1 MLQGYGSR
9 RHYEGATPTPTNL
22 IEQLTRDEG
31 LRLTPYRDSVGKLT
45 IGIGRN
51 LTDVGISRDE
61 AEYLL
66 SNDIH
71 RTIVE
76 LNQALPSLSLIDEIR
91 RNALYNM
98 AFNLG
103 VKGLLGF
110 TNTLALLQQRKYSEA
125 AEEMLKSKWAN
136 QVGVRAQRL
145 AEQIKTGEWQ

>member
-1 MLQGYGSR
+1 
-9 RHYEGATPTPTNL
+9 
-22 IEQLTRDEG
+22 
-31 LRLTPYRDSVGKLT
+31 LT

-110 TNTLALLQQRKYSEA
+110 TNTLALLQQHKYSEA